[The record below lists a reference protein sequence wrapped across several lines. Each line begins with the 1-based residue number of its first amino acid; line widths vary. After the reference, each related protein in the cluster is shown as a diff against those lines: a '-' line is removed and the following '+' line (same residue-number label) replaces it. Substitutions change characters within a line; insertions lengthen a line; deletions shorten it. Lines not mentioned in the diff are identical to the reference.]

1 MTKKEI
7 LDFLQN
13 HRRELKER
21 YGILRIGLFG
31 SYAKERAT
39 PQSDIDLYAEFQE
52 RKFRK
57 IAGAWNY
64 LEKNLGKKVDLLYPH
79 PTMRPT
85 LRKSIEEEVICGE
98 D

>member
-7 LDFLQN
+7 LDFLN
-13 HRRELKER
+13 SNRNVLKER

-39 PQSDIDLYAEFQE
+39 PESDIDLYAEFRE

-79 PTMRPT
+79 PNMRPS
-85 LRKSIEEEVICGE
+85 LKKNIEDEVIYGQ